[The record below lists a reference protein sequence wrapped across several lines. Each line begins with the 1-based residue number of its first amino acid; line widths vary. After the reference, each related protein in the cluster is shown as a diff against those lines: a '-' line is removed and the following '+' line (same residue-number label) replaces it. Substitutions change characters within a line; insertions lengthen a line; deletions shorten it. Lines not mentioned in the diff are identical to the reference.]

1 MASFTIDTHLFR
13 ELGELLVGRD
23 STALIELIKNSYDA
37 DATEVVVL
45 GQRLSD
51 PARGLIVITDDGS
64 GMTPTQ
70 FEQGFLRVASRMK
83 DEGDRLSGRFK
94 RRYTGAKGIGRL
106 AAHKLACLLEVQ
118 SISNAKK
125 GGGVAAVQARIDWD
139 AIERFET
146 LDQVEGSDA
155 VVVEHE
161 DAPRKAT
168 TGTILR
174 LSRLRRKWTPAERAR
189 FFAEV
194 QSFAPPTFLTKP
206 LRKSIVD
213 EPLLFDEP
221 LVRCAATSGQQFNV
235 RLEGEFAAGDEYWRL
250 MEEHAAW
257 VIEIRSRPGESV
269 EYEVAPTKRT
279 LKELPDASA
288 YQAAIDHPA
297 PETGP
302 FFDARIFL
310 RVGKLLAKGDQR
322 TWATRSS
329 GVRVFMEGFRVL
341 PYGEPQNDW
350 LRLDADYTRRSR
362 TLDTLK
368 DWDLDELK
376 PDENEDEDADAAL
389 TFFPNNNYF
398 GGVFL
403 THEYAANLRMLVNR
417 EGFIPEGG
425 YDDLVGLVR
434 TGMDLCTRVHAA
446 ASYRK
451 RKARSETRKQGQ
463 GSAVG
468 ATLGPA
474 RPEPSSTSE
483 HQPSSPSALKSSL
496 ESATE
501 ALAAARAHLV
511 STAAASRP
519 DDAAKLTEKID
530 LAIEEIQA
538 RAESADEMISE
549 QSLLRVLASVGTQM
563 SAFVHEIR
571 ALLGASQAVEQ
582 AVDKLATD
590 PQLTRAQRQKLKD
603 ILQAIGDLRRG
614 LEREAS
620 YLMDIVTP
628 DARRRRSRQKL
639 AERFE
644 VASRLLAHTAER
656 RGIRIESKIP
666 ADLKSPPMFPAELTA
681 VFTNLLSNAV
691 KAAGPKG
698 RIVASA
704 GMTDDGSVH
713 VLIQNTGVRVSLARA
728 ETWFRPF
735 ESTTAKPD
743 PILGQGMGLGLPIT
757 RRMLDDYGAEIAF
770 VSPDSGFATAIKFTF
785 PGDR

>member
-45 GQRLSD
+45 GQGLND
-51 PARGLIVITDDGS
+51 PSRGLIVITDNGS
-64 GMTPTQ
+64 GMTPIQ
-70 FEQGFLRVASRMK
+70 FEQGFLRIASRMK
-83 DEGDRLSGRFK
+83 DEGERLSGRLK

-106 AAHKLACLLEVQ
+106 AAHKLARLLEVQ
-118 SISNAKK
+118 SISDAENN
-125 GGGVAAVQARIDWD
+125 GNVASVQARIDWD

-146 LDQVEGSDA
+146 LDQVEGSNA
-155 VVVEHE
+155 VVVEHL
-161 DAPRKAT
+161 DVQRKQA
-168 TGTILR
+168 TGTVLR
-174 LSRLRRKWTPAERAR
+174 LSRLRRKWAPTERAR

-206 LRKSIVD
+206 LRTSIVA

-221 LVRCAATSGQQFNV
+221 LVRRTAANGQQFNV
-235 RLEGEFAAGDEYWRL
+235 KLEGEFAAGDEYWRL
-250 MEEHAAW
+250 IEEHAAW
-257 VIEIRSRPGESV
+257 VIEIRARPAESV
-269 EYEVAPTKRT
+269 EYAVAPTKRT
-279 LKELPDASA
+279 LKELPEARP
-288 YQAAIDHPA
+288 YFTAIDHPA

-310 RVGKLLAKGDQR
+310 RVGQLVAKGDQR

-368 DWDLDELK
+368 GWDLDALGTV
-376 PDENEDEDADAAL
+376 DDRDAAL
-389 TFFPNNNYF
+389 TFFPSNNYF

-403 THEYAANLRMLVNR
+403 THEYASGLRMLVNR

-425 YDDLVGLVR
+425 YDDLTVLVR
-434 TGMDLCTRVHAA
+434 TGLDLATRVHAA
-446 ASYRK
+446 ASYAK
-451 RKARSETRKQGQ
+451 RKTRRETRKQSQNG
-463 GSAVG
+463 GG
-468 ATLGPA
+468 ASSGPTEPGP
-474 RPEPSSTSE
+474 RPTPERPTS
-483 HQPSSPSALKSSL
+483 PASLKASL
-496 ESATE
+496 EGATE

-511 STAAASRP
+511 ATATASGSGEAANLAEKLGQALEVIQVQAGST
-519 DDAAKLTEKID
+519 
-530 LAIEEIQA
+530 
-538 RAESADEMISE
+538 DEMISE

-571 ALLGASQAVEQ
+571 ALLGAGQAVEQ
-582 AVDKLATD
+582 ALDDLASD
-590 PQLTRAQRQKLKD
+590 PDLTRPQRQKLKRV
-603 ILQAIGDLRRG
+603 LQAIGDLRRG

-620 YLMDIVTP
+620 YLTDIVTP
-628 DARRRRSRQKL
+628 DARRRRARQKL
-639 AERFE
+639 AERFDI
-644 VASRLLAHTAER
+644 ASRLLTHAAER

-666 ADLKSPPMFPAELTA
+666 AELKAPPMFPAELTA

-704 GMTDDGSVH
+704 KRDDDGAVH
-713 VLIQNTGVRVSLARA
+713 VLIQNTGVRVDLARA
-728 ETWFRPF
+728 EAWFNPF
-735 ESTTAKPD
+735 ESTTSEVD
-743 PILGQGMGLGLPIT
+743 PILGQGLGLGLPIT

-770 VSPDSGFATAIKFTF
+770 VAPDSGFATAIKFTF

>member
-45 GQRLSD
+45 GQYLDD
-51 PARGLIVITDDGS
+51 PDRGRIVITDNGS

-70 FEQGFLRVASRMK
+70 FERGFLRVASRMK
-83 DEGDRLSGRFK
+83 DDGERLSGRLK

-106 AAHKLACLLEVQ
+106 AAHKLARLLVVDSVSVAE
-118 SISNAKK
+118 NA
-125 GGGVAAVQARIDWD
+125 GHMAAVHAEIDWD

-146 LDQVEGSDA
+146 LDEVDDNA
-155 VVVEHE
+155 VVFKSEKPSWE
-161 DAPRKAT
+161 AS
-168 TGTILR
+168 TGTELR
-174 LSRLRRKWTPAERAR
+174 LSRLRRKWTPVERAR
-189 FFAEV
+189 FFSEV
-194 QSFAPPTFLTKP
+194 QSFSPPTFLTKA
-206 LRKSIVD
+206 LRKSIVG

-221 LVRCAATSGQQFNV
+221 LIRRAEDSGQQFNV
-235 RLEGEFAAGDEYWRL
+235 KLEGEFAAGEEYWRL
-250 MEEHAAW
+250 VEDHAAW

-269 EYEVAPTKRT
+269 KYKVAPTNRT
-279 LKELPDASA
+279 LKELPDAIA
-288 YQAAIDHPA
+288 YEAMINHPA

-310 RVGKLLAKGDQR
+310 RVGQLLVRGDQR
-322 TWATRSS
+322 AWATRSS

-362 TLDTLK
+362 KLETLNS
-368 DWDLDELK
+368 WDIDDLGPVDD
-376 PDENEDEDADAAL
+376 PDAGL
-389 TFFPNNNYF
+389 LSLPNNNYF

-403 THEYAANLRMLVNR
+403 THEYATNLRMLVNR

-425 YDDLVGLVR
+425 YDDLVVLVR
-434 TGMDLCTRVHAA
+434 SGLDLCTRVNAA
-446 ASYRK
+446 ASYSK
-451 RKARSETRKQGQ
+451 RKARSETRKQV
-463 GSAVG
+463 A
-468 ATLGPA
+468 GPA
-474 RPEPSSTSE
+474 GAGDLDPARLAPKASAERVPKSRI
-483 HQPSSPSALKSSL
+483 ALKSSL
-496 ESATE
+496 AGATV
-501 ALAAARAHLV
+501 ALTAARAHLV
-511 STAAASRP
+511 ESGKASSSGEAAEI
-519 DDAAKLTEKID
+519 TEKID
-530 LAIEEIQA
+530 QSLEEIQA
-538 RAESADEMISE
+538 QEEFADEMISE

-571 ALLGASQAVEQ
+571 ALLGSSQAVEH
-582 AVDKLATD
+582 ALDELASD
-590 PQLTRAQRQKLKD
+590 PQLKGTQLQKLKKV
-603 ILQAIGDLRRG
+603 LQAIGDLRRG

-620 YLMDIVTP
+620 YLTDIVTP

-639 AERFE
+639 AERFD
-644 VASRLLAHTAER
+644 VAGRLLAHTAER
-656 RGIRIESKIP
+656 RSIRIESKIP

-681 VFTNLLSNAV
+681 VFTNLLSNAL

-704 GMTDDGSVH
+704 EINQDGSVH
-713 VLIQNTGVRVSLARA
+713 VLIQNTGVRVDLSHA

-735 ESTTAKPD
+735 ESTTVEVD
-743 PILGQGMGLGLPIT
+743 PVLGQGMGLGLPIT

-785 PGDR
+785 PGDK

>member
-1 MASFTIDTHLFR
+1 MSSFTIDTHLFR

-45 GQRLSD
+45 GQRLNE
-51 PARGLIVITDDGS
+51 PNQGLIIITDNGV

-83 DEGDRLSGRFK
+83 DDGQHLSGRLK

-106 AAHKLACLLEVQ
+106 AAHKLARLLEVQ
-118 SISNAKK
+118 SISGAENDGK
-125 GGGVAAVQARIDWD
+125 VAAVQARIDWD

-146 LDQVEGSDA
+146 LDQVEGTGA
-155 VVVEHE
+155 VVVKHE
-161 DAPRKAT
+161 KAPRKAT
-168 TGTILR
+168 TGTVLR

-194 QSFAPPTFLTKP
+194 QSFEPPEFLTKP
-206 LRKSIVD
+206 LRKSIVG
-213 EPLLFDEP
+213 ERLLFDEP
-221 LVRCAATSGQQFNV
+221 LVRCAVASGQQFRV
-235 RLEGEFAAGDEYWRL
+235 KLEGEFAAGDEYWRL

-257 VIEIRSRPGESV
+257 VIEIRARPGNPV
-269 EYEVAPTKRT
+269 EYEVAPTTRT
-279 LKELPDASA
+279 LKALPDASA
-288 YQAAIDHPA
+288 YQASIDHPA

-310 RVGKLLAKGDQR
+310 RVGKLDAKGDQR

-362 TLDTLK
+362 TLDTLRS
-368 DWDLDELK
+368 WDLDELGLV
-376 PDENEDEDADAAL
+376 DDRDAGL
-389 TFFPNNNYF
+389 TLFPNNNYF

-403 THEYAANLRMLVNR
+403 THENAANLRMLVNR

-425 YDDLVGLVR
+425 YDDLIVLVR
-434 TGMDLCTRVHAA
+434 TGIDLCTRVHAA
-446 ASYRK
+446 ASYSK
-451 RKARSETRKQGQ
+451 REARRETRKQGQ
-463 GSAVG
+463 GNTGGGVSPAASTQNPKPTSA
-468 ATLGPA
+468 
-474 RPEPSSTSE
+474 RQSTGST
-483 HQPSSPSALKSSL
+483 ALKASL
-496 ESATE
+496 EGAAE
-501 ALAAARAHLV
+501 ALTAARAHLLA
-511 STAAASRP
+511 TATASRLGEG
-519 DDAAKLTEKID
+519 AELKEKIEHA
-530 LAIEEIQA
+530 LEEIQA
-538 RAESADEMISE
+538 QADSAGEMISE

-571 ALLGASQAVEQ
+571 SLLGASQAVEH
-582 AVDKLATD
+582 ALDELASD
-590 PQLTRAQRQKLKD
+590 PQLRRAQRQKLKKV
-603 ILQAIGDLRRG
+603 LQAIGDLRRG

-620 YLMDIVTP
+620 YLTDIMTP

-639 AERFE
+639 AERFD
-644 VASRLLAHTAER
+644 VASRILAHAAER

-666 ADLKSPPMFPAELTA
+666 PDLKSPPMFPAELTA

-704 GMTDDGSVH
+704 GNDADGTVH
-713 VLIQNTGVRVSLARA
+713 VLIQNTGVRVDLSHA

-735 ESTTAKPD
+735 ESTTPEVD
-743 PILGQGMGLGLPIT
+743 PVLGQGMGLGLPIT

-770 VSPDSGFATAIKFTF
+770 VPPDKTFATAIKFTF

>member
-45 GQRLSD
+45 GQYLDD
-51 PARGLIVITDDGS
+51 PDRGRIVITDNGS

-70 FEQGFLRVASRMK
+70 FERGFLRVASRMK
-83 DEGDRLSGRFK
+83 DDGERLSGRLK

-106 AAHKLACLLEVQ
+106 AAHKLARLLVVDSVSVAE
-118 SISNAKK
+118 NA
-125 GGGVAAVQARIDWD
+125 GHMAAVHAQIDWD

-146 LDQVEGSDA
+146 LDEVDDNA
-155 VVVEHE
+155 VVFESE
-161 DAPRKAT
+161 KPSWEAS
-168 TGTILR
+168 TGTELR
-174 LSRLRRKWTPAERAR
+174 LSRLRRKWTPVERAR
-189 FFAEV
+189 FFSEV
-194 QSFAPPTFLTKP
+194 QSFSPPTFLTKA
-206 LRKSIVD
+206 LRKSIVG

-221 LVRCAATSGQQFNV
+221 LVRRAVDSGQQFNV
-235 RLEGEFAAGDEYWRL
+235 KLEGEFAAGEEYWRL
-250 MEEHAAW
+250 IEEHAAW

-269 EYEVAPTKRT
+269 KYKVAPTNRT
-279 LKELPDASA
+279 LKELPDAIA
-288 YQAAIDHPA
+288 YEAMINHPA

-310 RVGKLLAKGDQR
+310 RVGQLLVRGDQR
-322 TWATRSS
+322 VWATRSS

-362 TLDTLK
+362 KLETLNS
-368 DWDLDELK
+368 WDIDDLGPVDD
-376 PDENEDEDADAAL
+376 PDAGL
-389 TFFPNNNYF
+389 LSLPNNNYF

-403 THEYAANLRMLVNR
+403 THEYATNLRMLVNR

-425 YDDLVGLVR
+425 YDDLVVLVR
-434 TGMDLCTRVHAA
+434 SGLDLCTRVNAA
-446 ASYRK
+446 ASYSK
-451 RKARSETRKQGQ
+451 RKARSETRKQV
-463 GSAVG
+463 A
-468 ATLGPA
+468 GPA
-474 RPEPSSTSE
+474 GAGDLDPARLAPKASAERVPKSRI
-483 HQPSSPSALKSSL
+483 ALKSSL
-496 ESATE
+496 AGATV
-501 ALAAARAHLV
+501 ALTAARAHLV
-511 STAAASRP
+511 ESGKASSSGEAAEI
-519 DDAAKLTEKID
+519 TEKID
-530 LAIEEIQA
+530 QSLEEIQA
-538 RAESADEMISE
+538 QEEFADEMISE

-571 ALLGASQAVEQ
+571 ALLGSSQAVEH
-582 AVDKLATD
+582 ALDELASD
-590 PQLTRAQRQKLKD
+590 PQLKGTQLQKLKKV
-603 ILQAIGDLRRG
+603 LQAIGDLRRG

-620 YLMDIVTP
+620 YLTDIVTP

-639 AERFE
+639 AERFD
-644 VASRLLAHTAER
+644 VAGRLLAHTAER

-681 VFTNLLSNAV
+681 VFTNLLSNAL

-704 GMTDDGSVH
+704 EINQDGSVH
-713 VLIQNTGVRVSLARA
+713 VLIQNTGVRVDLSHA

-735 ESTTAKPD
+735 ESTTVEVD
-743 PILGQGMGLGLPIT
+743 PVLGQGMGLGLPIT

-785 PGDR
+785 PGDK

>member
-1 MASFTIDTHLFR
+1 VASFTIDTHLFR

-51 PARGLIVITDDGS
+51 PDRGLIVITDNGS
-64 GMTPTQ
+64 GMTPTE
-70 FEQGFLRVASRMK
+70 FERGFLRVASRMK
-83 DEGDRLSGRFK
+83 DDGERRSGRLK

-106 AAHKLACLLEVQ
+106 AAHKLARLLAVE
-118 SISNAKK
+118 SISDTENE
-125 GGGVAAVQARIDWD
+125 GHPVAVQARIDWD

-155 VVVEHE
+155 VVVEHHG
-161 DAPRKAT
+161 APRKAR
-168 TGTILR
+168 TGTVLR
-174 LSRLRRKWTPAERAR
+174 LSRLRRKWTPAERSR

-206 LRKSIVD
+206 LRKSIVG

-221 LVRCAATSGQQFNV
+221 LVRCAAASGQQFNV
-235 RLEGEFAAGDEYWRL
+235 KLEGEFAAGDEYWRL

-257 VIEIRSRPGESV
+257 VIEIRSRPGKSV
-269 EYEVAPTKRT
+269 EYAVAPTKRT
-279 LKELPDASA
+279 LKDLPDASA
-288 YQAAIDHPA
+288 YRAAIDHPT

-310 RVGKLLAKGDQR
+310 RVGNLAVKGDQR

-329 GVRVFMEGFRVL
+329 GVRMFMEGFRVL

-362 TLDTLK
+362 SLDTLK
-368 DWDLDELK
+368 SWDLGDLG
-376 PDENEDEDADAAL
+376 PSDDSNAPL
-389 TFFPNNNYF
+389 NVLPNHNYF

-403 THEYAANLRMLVNR
+403 THMHAANLRMLINR

-425 YDDLVGLVR
+425 YDDLVVLVR
-434 TGMDLCTRVHAA
+434 TGLDLCTRVHAA
-446 ASYRK
+446 ASYPR
-451 RKARSETRKQGQ
+451 RKARSETRKQGA
-463 GSAVG
+463 GSAG
-468 ATLGPA
+468 ASAPGAA
-474 RPEPSSTSE
+474 RPDPKPSPERS
-483 HQPSSPSALKSSL
+483 PSSPTALKASL
-496 ESATE
+496 EDATE
-501 ALAAARAHLV
+501 ALAAARSHLV
-511 STAAASRP
+511 ATAASRSGEG
-519 DDAAKLTEKID
+519 AVSTERID
-530 LAIEEIQA
+530 QAIEVIQVQV
-538 RAESADEMISE
+538 ESADEMISE

-571 ALLGASQAVEQ
+571 ALLGASQAVEH
-582 AVDKLATD
+582 ALDELASD
-590 PQLTRAQRQKLKD
+590 PQLTRAQRQKLKKV
-603 ILQAIGDLRRG
+603 LQAIGDLRRG

-620 YLMDIVTP
+620 YLTDIVTP
-628 DARRRRSRQKL
+628 DAHRRRSRQRL
-639 AERFE
+639 AERFD

-656 RGIRIESKIP
+656 RGITIESKIP

-691 KAAGPKG
+691 KAAGPRG
-698 RIVASA
+698 GIVASA
-704 GMTDDGSVH
+704 GCDEDGKVH
-713 VLIQNTGVRVSLARA
+713 VLIQNTGVRVDLARA

-735 ESTTAKPD
+735 ESTTAEVD
-743 PILGQGMGLGLPIT
+743 PVLGQGMGLGLPIT

-770 VSPDSGFATAIKFTF
+770 VSPGSGFATAIKFTF

>member
-45 GQRLSD
+45 GQRLND
-51 PARGLIVITDDGS
+51 PDRGLIVITDNGS

-83 DEGDRLSGRFK
+83 DDGERLSGRLK

-106 AAHKLACLLEVQ
+106 AAHKLARLLEVQ
-118 SISNAKK
+118 SISDGEND
-125 GGGVAAVQARIDWD
+125 GNVAAVQARIDWD

-155 VVVEHE
+155 VVVKHE
-161 DAPRKAT
+161 PAPRKAT
-168 TGTILR
+168 TGTVLR

-206 LRKSIVD
+206 LRKSVVS

-221 LVRCAATSGQQFNV
+221 LIRRADASGQQFNV

-257 VIEIRSRPGESV
+257 VVEIRSRPGETV
-269 EYEVAPTKRT
+269 KYAVAPTKRT
-279 LKELPDASA
+279 LKELPDANA
-288 YQAAIDHPA
+288 YQAEIDHPA

-310 RVGKLLAKGDQR
+310 RVGKLAIKGDQR

-368 DWDLDELK
+368 SWDLDDLG
-376 PDENEDEDADAAL
+376 PIDDPDAAL

-425 YDDLVGLVR
+425 YDDLTVLVR
-434 TGMDLCTRVHAA
+434 TGLDLCTRVHAA
-446 ASYRK
+446 ASYGK
-451 RKARSETRKQGQ
+451 RKARRETRKQGQ
-463 GSAVG
+463 DSG
-468 ATLGPA
+468 GPQA
-474 RPEPSSTSE
+474 PPKPGPKPTPERPTTTS
-483 HQPSSPSALKSSL
+483 PASLKASL
-496 ESATE
+496 EGATE
-501 ALAAARAHLV
+501 ALAAARAHMV
-511 STAAASRP
+511 ATATASQSGEAAEL
-519 DDAAKLTEKID
+519 AEKLGQA
-530 LAIEEIQA
+530 LEEIQA
-538 RAESADEMISE
+538 QAGSADEMISE

-571 ALLGASQAVEQ
+571 ALLGASQAVEH
-582 AVDKLATD
+582 ALDDLASD
-590 PQLTRAQRQKLKD
+590 PNLTRAQRQKLKKV
-603 ILQAIGDLRRG
+603 LQAIGDLRRG

-620 YLMDIVTP
+620 YLTDIVTP

-639 AERFE
+639 AERFD

-666 ADLKSPPMFPAELTA
+666 EDLKSPPMFPAELTA

-698 RIVASA
+698 RILASA
-704 GMTDDGSVH
+704 QSDDDGTVH
-713 VLIQNTGVRVSLARA
+713 VLIQNTGTRVDLARA

-735 ESTTAKPD
+735 ESTTAEVD
-743 PILGQGMGLGLPIT
+743 PVLGQGMGLGLPIT

>member
-1 MASFTIDTHLFR
+1 MASFSIDTHLFR

-51 PARGLIVITDDGS
+51 PDRGLIVITDNGS

-83 DEGDRLSGRFK
+83 DDGERLSGRLK

-106 AAHKLACLLEVQ
+106 AAHKLARLLEVE
-118 SISNAKK
+118 SISDTENGSK
-125 GGGVAAVQARIDWD
+125 VLAVQAQIDWD

-146 LDQVEGSDA
+146 IDQIEGSDA

-161 DAPRKAT
+161 DAAGKAT
-168 TGTILR
+168 TGTVLR
-174 LSRLRRKWTPAERAR
+174 LTHLRRKWTPFERAR

-194 QSFAPPTFLTKP
+194 QAFAPPEFLTKP
-206 LRKSIVD
+206 IRRSVVG
-213 EPLLFDEP
+213 ETLLFDEP
-221 LVRCAATSGQQFNV
+221 LIRHAEATGQQFNV
-235 RLEGEFAAGDEYWRL
+235 RLEGEFAAGEEYWRL
-250 MEEHAAW
+250 IEEHAAW
-257 VIEIRSRPGESV
+257 VVEIRSRPGEPV
-269 EYEVAPTKRT
+269 KYAVAPTKRT

-288 YQAAIDHPA
+288 YEAEIDHPS
-297 PETGP
+297 PESGP

-310 RVGKLLAKGDQR
+310 RVGKLAAKGDQR
-322 TWATRSS
+322 TWANRSS

-368 DWDLDELK
+368 SWDLDDLG
-376 PDENEDEDADAAL
+376 PVDDRDAAL

-403 THEYAANLRMLVNR
+403 THEYAPNLRMLVNR

-425 YDDLVGLVR
+425 YDDLTILVR
-434 TGMDLCTRVHAA
+434 TGLDLCTRVYAA
-446 ASYRK
+446 TSYAK
-451 RKARSETRKQGQ
+451 RKARSDTRKQGQ
-463 GSAVG
+463 DGSDGASPSPTNAAPQRSQEQHISPTSLK
-468 ATLGPA
+468 ATLEG
-474 RPEPSSTSE
+474 
-483 HQPSSPSALKSSL
+483 
-496 ESATE
+496 ATE
-501 ALAAARAHLV
+501 ALAAARAHMV
-511 STAAASRP
+511 STATASHSGPAAGL
-519 DDAAKLTEKID
+519 AEKLGQ
-530 LAIEEIQA
+530 AMAEIQTQVGS
-538 RAESADEMISE
+538 AEEMISE
-549 QSLLRVLASVGTQM
+549 QSLLRILASVGTQM

-571 ALLGASQAVEQ
+571 SLLGASQAVEH
-582 AVDKLATD
+582 ALDDLASEPD
-590 PQLTRAQRQKLKD
+590 LKRAQRQKLKK

-620 YLMDIVTP
+620 YLTDIVTP

-639 AERFE
+639 AERFDI
-644 VASRLLAHTAER
+644 ASRLLAHTAER
-656 RGIRIESKIP
+656 RGIKIESNIP

-691 KAAGPKG
+691 KAAGSTG
-698 RIVASA
+698 RILTSA
-704 GMTDDGSVH
+704 WRDDDGGVH
-713 VLIQNTGVRVSLARA
+713 VLMQNTGVHVDLARA

-735 ESTTAKPD
+735 ESTTAEID
-743 PILGQGMGLGLPIT
+743 PVLGQGMGLGLPIT

-770 VSPDSGFATAIKFTF
+770 VSPDSGFASAIKFTF

>member
-1 MASFTIDTHLFR
+1 MARFTIDTHLFR

-45 GQRLSD
+45 GQRLND
-51 PARGLIVITDDGS
+51 PDRGSIVITDNGS

-70 FEQGFLRVASRMK
+70 FEQGFMRVASRMK
-83 DEGDRLSGRFK
+83 DDGERLSGRLK

-106 AAHKLACLLEVQ
+106 AAHKLARLLDVQ
-118 SISNAKK
+118 STSDAESDGN
-125 GGGVAAVQARIDWD
+125 VVVVDARIDWD

-146 LDQVEGSDA
+146 LDQVEGSNA
-155 VVVEHE
+155 VVVKHE
-161 DAPRKAT
+161 NAPRKAT
-168 TGTILR
+168 TGTVLH

-206 LRKSIVD
+206 LRKSVVR

-221 LVRCAATSGQQFNV
+221 LIRRAEANGQQFNV

-257 VIEIRSRPGESV
+257 VVEIRCRPGESV
-269 EYEVAPTKRT
+269 KYAVAPTIRT
-279 LKELPDASA
+279 LKDLPDARA
-288 YQAAIDHPA
+288 YQAEIDHPA

-310 RVGKLLAKGDQR
+310 RIGPLATKGDQR

-368 DWDLDELK
+368 SWDL
-376 PDENEDEDADAAL
+376 EDLGLADDPNAGL
-389 TFFPNNNYF
+389 TVIPNNNYF

-425 YDDLVGLVR
+425 YDDLTVLVR
-434 TGMDLCTRVHAA
+434 TGIDLCTRVHAA
-446 ASYRK
+446 ASFEK

-463 GSAVG
+463 DSG
-468 ATLGPA
+468 APGPTNPGPKPTPE
-474 RPEPSSTSE
+474 RPATSTAS
-483 HQPSSPSALKSSL
+483 LKASL
-496 ESATE
+496 EGATE
-501 ALAAARAHLV
+501 ALAAARAHV
-511 STAAASRP
+511 VATAAASRP
-519 DDAAKLTEKID
+519 GEAAD
-530 LAIEEIQA
+530 LAEKLGHALEGIQA
-538 RAESADEMISE
+538 QAGSADEMISE

-571 ALLGASQAVEQ
+571 ALLGASQAVEH
-582 AVDKLATD
+582 ALDDLVSD
-590 PQLTRAQRQKLKD
+590 PDLTRAQRQKIKKV
-603 ILQAIGDLRRG
+603 LQAIGDLRRG

-620 YLMDIVTP
+620 YLTDIVTP

-639 AERFE
+639 AERFD
-644 VASRLLAHTAER
+644 VAIRLLAHTAER
-656 RGIRIESKIP
+656 RGIRIESEIP
-666 ADLKSPPMFPAELTA
+666 PDLKSPPMFPAELTA

-691 KAAGPKG
+691 KAAGPEG
-698 RIVASA
+698 RILASA
-704 GMTDDGSVH
+704 RSDDDGTVH
-713 VLIQNTGVRVSLARA
+713 VLIQNTGARVDLARA

-735 ESTTAKPD
+735 ESTTAEVD
-743 PILGQGMGLGLPIT
+743 PVLGQGMGLGLPIT

>member
-45 GQRLSD
+45 GQRLND
-51 PARGLIVITDDGS
+51 PDRGLIVITDNGS

-83 DEGDRLSGRFK
+83 DDGERLSGRLK

-106 AAHKLACLLEVQ
+106 AAHKLARLLEVQ
-118 SISNAKK
+118 SISDAESDGN
-125 GGGVAAVQARIDWD
+125 VSAVQARIDWD

-161 DAPRKAT
+161 PAPRKAT
-168 TGTILR
+168 TGTVLR

-194 QSFAPPTFLTKP
+194 QSFAPPTFLTKA
-206 LRKSIVD
+206 LRKSVVS

-221 LVRCAATSGQQFNV
+221 LIRRADASGQQFNV

-257 VIEIRSRPGESV
+257 VVEIRSRPGETV
-269 EYEVAPTKRT
+269 KYAVAPTKRT

-288 YQAAIDHPA
+288 YQAEIDHPA

-310 RVGKLLAKGDQR
+310 RVGKLAIKGDQR

-368 DWDLDELK
+368 SWDLDDLG
-376 PDENEDEDADAAL
+376 PIDDPDAAL

-425 YDDLVGLVR
+425 YDDLTVLVR
-434 TGMDLCTRVHAA
+434 TGLDLCTRVHAA
-446 ASYRK
+446 ASYGK
-451 RKARSETRKQGQ
+451 RKARRETRKQGQ
-463 GSAVG
+463 DSGG
-468 ATLGPA
+468 QPGPTKPGPKPTPE
-474 RPEPSSTSE
+474 RPTTTS
-483 HQPSSPSALKSSL
+483 PASLKASL
-496 ESATE
+496 EGATE
-501 ALAAARAHLV
+501 ALAAARAHMV
-511 STAAASRP
+511 ATATASQSGEAAEL
-519 DDAAKLTEKID
+519 AEKLGQA
-530 LAIEEIQA
+530 LEEIQA
-538 RAESADEMISE
+538 QAGSADEMISE

-571 ALLGASQAVEQ
+571 ALLGASQAVEH
-582 AVDKLATD
+582 ALGDLASD
-590 PQLTRAQRQKLKD
+590 PNLTRAQRQKLKKV
-603 ILQAIGDLRRG
+603 LQAIGDLRRG

-620 YLMDIVTP
+620 YLTDIVTP

-639 AERFE
+639 AERFD

-666 ADLKSPPMFPAELTA
+666 EDLKSPPMFPAELTA
-681 VFTNLLSNAV
+681 VFTNLLGNAV

-698 RIVASA
+698 RILASA
-704 GMTDDGSVH
+704 HSDDDGTIH
-713 VLIQNTGVRVSLARA
+713 VLIQNTGARVDLARA

-735 ESTTAKPD
+735 ESTTAEVD
-743 PILGQGMGLGLPIT
+743 PVLGQGMGLGLPIT

>member
-1 MASFTIDTHLFR
+1 
-13 ELGELLVGRD
+13 
-23 STALIELIKNSYDA
+23 
-37 DATEVVVL
+37 
-45 GQRLSD
+45 
-51 PARGLIVITDDGS
+51 
-64 GMTPTQ
+64 
-70 FEQGFLRVASRMK
+70 
-83 DEGDRLSGRFK
+83 
-94 RRYTGAKGIGRL
+94 
-106 AAHKLACLLEVQ
+106 
-118 SISNAKK
+118 
-125 GGGVAAVQARIDWD
+125 
-139 AIERFET
+139 
-146 LDQVEGSDA
+146 
-155 VVVEHE
+155 
-161 DAPRKAT
+161 
-168 TGTILR
+168 
-174 LSRLRRKWTPAERAR
+174 
-189 FFAEV
+189 
-194 QSFAPPTFLTKP
+194 
-206 LRKSIVD
+206 
-213 EPLLFDEP
+213 
-221 LVRCAATSGQQFNV
+221 
-235 RLEGEFAAGDEYWRL
+235 

-257 VIEIRSRPGESV
+257 VVEIRSRPGETV
-269 EYEVAPTKRT
+269 KYAVAPTKRT

-288 YQAAIDHPA
+288 YQAEIDHPA

-310 RVGKLLAKGDQR
+310 RVGKLAIKGDQR

-368 DWDLDELK
+368 SWDLDDLG
-376 PDENEDEDADAAL
+376 PVDDPDAAL

-425 YDDLVGLVR
+425 YDDLTVLVR
-434 TGMDLCTRVHAA
+434 TGLDLCTRVHAA
-446 ASYRK
+446 ASYGK
-451 RKARSETRKQGQ
+451 RKARRETRKQGQ
-463 GSAVG
+463 DGGGQPGPTKPGPKPTPERPTTTSPASLKASLEG
-468 ATLGPA
+468 AT
-474 RPEPSSTSE
+474 
-483 HQPSSPSALKSSL
+483 H
-496 ESATE
+496 
-501 ALAAARAHLV
+501 ALAAARAHMV
-511 STAAASRP
+511 ATATASQSGEAAEL
-519 DDAAKLTEKID
+519 AEKLGQA
-530 LAIEEIQA
+530 LEEIQA
-538 RAESADEMISE
+538 QAGSADEMISE

-571 ALLGASQAVEQ
+571 ALLGASQAVEH
-582 AVDKLATD
+582 ALGDLASD
-590 PQLTRAQRQKLKD
+590 PKLTRAQRQKFKKV
-603 ILQAIGDLRRG
+603 LQAIGDLRRG

-620 YLMDIVTP
+620 YLTDIVTP

-639 AERFE
+639 AERFD

-666 ADLKSPPMFPAELTA
+666 EDLKSPPMFPAELTA

-698 RIVASA
+698 RILASA
-704 GMTDDGSVH
+704 QSDDDGTVH
-713 VLIQNTGVRVSLARA
+713 VLIQNTGTRVDLARA

-735 ESTTAKPD
+735 ESTTAEVD
-743 PILGQGMGLGLPIT
+743 PVLGQGMGLGLPIT

>member
-45 GQRLSD
+45 GQQLNDSD
-51 PARGLIVITDDGS
+51 RGIIVITDNGS

-83 DEGDRLSGRFK
+83 DDGERLSGRLK

-106 AAHKLACLLEVQ
+106 AAHKLARLLEVQ
-118 SISNAKK
+118 SISDVENDGK
-125 GGGVAAVQARIDWD
+125 VATVQARIDWD

-155 VVVEHE
+155 VVVAHE
-161 DAPRKAT
+161 DALQKAT
-168 TGTILR
+168 TGTVLR
-174 LSRLRRKWTPAERAR
+174 LSRLRRKWTSAERAR

-194 QSFAPPTFLTKP
+194 QSFAPPTFLTRA
-206 LRKSIVD
+206 LRRSIVA
-213 EPLLFDEP
+213 EPLLFEEP
-221 LVRCAATSGQQFNV
+221 LVRRAEVSGQRFNV
-235 RLEGEFAAGDEYWRL
+235 KLEGEFAAGDEYWRL

-257 VIEIRSRPGESV
+257 VIEIRARPGESV
-269 EYEVAPTKRT
+269 EYAVAPTKRT
-279 LKELPDASA
+279 LKELPGASS
-288 YQAAIDHPA
+288 YGAAIDHPA

-310 RVGKLLAKGDQR
+310 RVGKLAAKGDQR

-368 DWDLDELK
+368 SWDLDDLG
-376 PDENEDEDADAAL
+376 PVDDRDAAL

-425 YDDLVGLVR
+425 YDDLVILVR
-434 TGMDLCTRVHAA
+434 TGLDLCTRVHAA
-446 ASYRK
+446 ASYPK
-451 RKARSETRKQGQ
+451 RKARSESRKQG
-463 GSAVG
+463 AG
-468 ATLGPA
+468 AAAMVALDPA
-474 RPEPSSTSE
+474 RPESKASSEQAT
-483 HQPSSPSALKSSL
+483 SSPTSLKSSL
-496 ESATE
+496 EGATE

-511 STAAASRP
+511 ATAAASRP
-519 DDAAKLTEKID
+519 YEAAELTKKID
-530 LAIEEIQA
+530 QALEEILAQ
-538 RAESADEMISE
+538 AESADEMISE

-571 ALLGASQAVEQ
+571 ALLGASQAVEH
-582 AVDKLATD
+582 ALDELASD
-590 PQLTRAQRQKLKD
+590 SELTRPQRQRLKKV
-603 ILQAIGDLRRG
+603 LQAIGDLRRG

-620 YLMDIVTP
+620 YLTDIVTP

-639 AERFE
+639 AERFD

-666 ADLKSPPMFPAELTA
+666 LDLKSPPMFPAELTA

-698 RIVASA
+698 RVVASA
-704 GMTDDGSVH
+704 RTDADGAVH
-713 VLIQNTGVRVSLARA
+713 VLIQNTGIRVDLARA
-728 ETWFRPF
+728 EVWFRPF
-735 ESTTAKPD
+735 ESTTAEVD
-743 PILGQGMGLGLPIT
+743 PVLGQGMGLGLPIT

-770 VSPDSGFATAIKFTF
+770 VTPDSGFATAIKFTF

>member
-45 GQRLSD
+45 GQLLND
-51 PARGLIVITDDGS
+51 PDRGSIVITDNGS
-64 GMTPTQ
+64 GMTPSQ
-70 FEQGFLRVASRMK
+70 FEKGFLRIASRMK
-83 DEGDRLSGRFK
+83 DDGERLSGQLK

-106 AAHKLACLLEVQ
+106 AAHKLARLLEVQ
-118 SISNAKK
+118 SISDAEND
-125 GGGVAAVQARIDWD
+125 GNVAAVQARIDWD
-139 AIERFET
+139 AIERLET

-155 VVVEHE
+155 VVVDH
-161 DAPRKAT
+161 DLAPREAP
-168 TGTILR
+168 TGTVLR
-174 LSRLRRKWTPAERAR
+174 LSRLRRKWTPTERGR

-206 LRKSIVD
+206 LRSSLVS

-221 LVRCAATSGQQFNV
+221 LTRRAEASGQQFDV

-257 VIEIRSRPGESV
+257 VVEIRSRPGKTV
-269 EYEVAPTKRT
+269 KYAVAPTKRT

-288 YQAAIDHPA
+288 YQAEINHPA
-297 PETGP
+297 PVTGP

-310 RVGKLLAKGDQR
+310 RVGKMAIKGDQR

-362 TLDTLK
+362 TLETLK
-368 DWDLDELK
+368 SWNLDDLGPVD
-376 PDENEDEDADAAL
+376 DRDAAL

-403 THEYAANLRMLVNR
+403 THEHAASLRMLVNR

-425 YDDLVGLVR
+425 YDDLTVLVR
-434 TGMDLCTRVHAA
+434 TGLDLCTRVHAA
-446 ASYRK
+446 ASYGK
-451 RKARSETRKQGQ
+451 RRARGETRKQNHDSG
-463 GSAVG
+463 G
-468 ATLGPA
+468 APSPLN
-474 RPEPSSTSE
+474 PEPKQAAERPPTS
-483 HQPSSPSALKSSL
+483 PASLKASL
-496 ESATE
+496 EVATE
-501 ALAAARAHLV
+501 ALAAVRAHMV
-511 STAAASRP
+511 ATATAPRSGEAAEL
-519 DDAAKLTEKID
+519 AEKLGQA
-530 LAIEEIQA
+530 LEEIQA
-538 RAESADEMISE
+538 QAGSADEMISE
-549 QSLLRVLASVGTQM
+549 QSFLRVLASVGTQM

-571 ALLGASQAVEQ
+571 ALLGASQAVEH
-582 AVDKLATD
+582 AIDTLAID
-590 PQLTRAQRQKLKD
+590 PDLTRAQRQKLKK

-620 YLMDIVTP
+620 YLTDIVTP

-639 AERFE
+639 AERFD
-644 VASRLLAHTAER
+644 VASRLLARTAER
-656 RGIRIESKIP
+656 RGIQIERKIP
-666 ADLKSPPMFPAELTA
+666 ANLKSPPMFPAELTA

-698 RIVASA
+698 RILASA
-704 GMTDDGSVH
+704 QSDDDGSVQ
-713 VLIQNTGVRVSLARA
+713 VLIQNTGTRVNLASA
-728 ETWFRPF
+728 EKWFRPF
-735 ESTTAKPD
+735 ESTTAEVD
-743 PILGQGMGLGLPIT
+743 PVLGQGMGLGLPIT

-770 VSPDSGFATAIKFTF
+770 VSPDSDFATAIKLTF
-785 PGDR
+785 PGDK